1 MAPQSELQQALTRR
15 RFLELA
21 GTGIGT
27 AALATLFGQDL
38 PAQAPGTVGN
48 LPGLPHF
55 APKAKRVI
63 YLFQGGAP
71 SQHDLWE
78 HKPQLAKLRGTDLPD
93 SVRQGQRLTP
103 MTSGQAG
110 FPVVPSVFEFKQHGQ
125 SGAWISE
132 LMPHT
137 AKIADELCFIKTMHT
152 EAINHDPGVTFFQ
165 TGAQLAGR
173 PSVGAWLSYGLGSM
187 NSDLPTFV
195 AMVTN
200 RGGNPIYDRL
210 WGSGFLPS
218 EYQGVKFLSTGDPV
232 LYLSNPPGVDRGL
245 RRRFLDDL
253 GKLNRLDGQ
262 EFGDPETTTRIAQYE
277 MAYRMQASVPELT
290 DLSDEPDSVFDRYG
304 PDARTPGTF
313 AANCLL
319 ARRLAER
326 DVRFVQ
332 LFHRGWDM
340 HTQLPRRIQTQAK
353 DVDQP
358 QAALVMEL
366 KERGMLDD
374 TLVIWG
380 GEFGRTI
387 FCQGRLTEETY
398 GRDHHPRSFTIWMA
412 GGGVKPGTVY
422 GETDDFAFNITKD
435 PGAHPRPARDDAAPA
450 GHRPHAAHLSVPGPR
465 LPPDR
470 RPRRNR
476 ERRPRLGGA
485 VSRLEIGTGG
495 VPRGTAP
502 PPTNGHTG
510 PGRDGSAG

>member
-1 MAPQSELQQALTRR
+1 MAPQSELEKLLSRR
-15 RFLELA
+15 RFLELSS
-21 GTGIGT
+21 TGIGA
-27 AALATLFGQDL
+27 AALATLMSEDL
-38 PAQAPGTVGN
+38 LAQAPLSIGG

-55 APKAKRVI
+55 APRAKRVI

-78 HKPQLAKLRGTDLPD
+78 HKPGLEKLRGTELPD

-103 MTSGQAG
+103 MTASQTG
-110 FPVVPSVFEFKQHGQ
+110 FPIVPSMFRFAQHGQ
-125 SGAWISE
+125 TGTWVSE

-137 AKIADELCFIKTMHT
+137 AKIVDDLCFIRTMHT
-152 EAINHDPGVTFFQ
+152 EAINHDPGVTFLQ

-173 PSVGAWLSYGLGSM
+173 PSIGAWLAYGLGSM
-187 NSDLPTFV
+187 NRDLPTFV
-195 AMVTN
+195 AMVSN

-232 LYLSNPPGVDRGL
+232 LYLSNPPGVDRGT

-253 GKLNRLDGQ
+253 GALNRLDL
-262 EFGDPETTTRIAQYE
+262 EDSGDPETGTRISQYE

-290 DLSDEPDSVFDRYG
+290 DLSDEPDSVFERYG
-304 PDARTPGTF
+304 PDSRKPGTF

-326 DVRFVQ
+326 DVRFIQ
-332 LFHRGWDM
+332 LYHRGWDM
-340 HTQLPRRIQTQAK
+340 HDRLPPRIKVQAK

-358 QAALVMEL
+358 QAALIQEL

-387 FCQGRLTEETY
+387 FCQGRLTDETY
-398 GRDHHPRSFTIWMA
+398 GRDHHPRAFTIWMT
-412 GGGVKPGTVY
+412 GGGIKPGMSY
-422 GETDDFAFNITKD
+422 GETDDFAFNIVKD
-435 PGAHPRPARDDAAPA
+435 PVHVHDL
-450 GHRPHAAHLSVPGPR
+450 HATLLHLVGIDHTKLTYQYQGRNFR
-465 LPPDR
+465 LTDVHGKIVDPI
-470 RPRRNR
+470 
-476 ERRPRLGGA
+476 LA
-485 VSRLEIGTGG
+485 
-495 VPRGTAP
+495 
-502 PPTNGHTG
+502 
-510 PGRDGSAG
+510 